1 MESNQAVQLMRLAS
15 TMLHL
20 LIIKLT
26 LTEVLYFNTLFM
38 FFYPI
43 TKDVKTNRIDN
54 LTILLYELTVNIEN
68 KLNLI

>member
-1 MESNQAVQLMRLAS
+1 M
-15 TMLHL
+15 
-20 LIIKLT
+20 
-26 LTEVLYFNTLFM
+26 YFNTLFM

-68 KLNLI
+68 KLNLILKFTELKQIVELMKAKT

>member
-1 MESNQAVQLMRLAS
+1 
-15 TMLHL
+15 
-20 LIIKLT
+20 
-26 LTEVLYFNTLFM
+26 LYFNTLFM

-68 KLNLI
+68 KLNLILKFTELKQIVELMKAKT

>member
-1 MESNQAVQLMRLAS
+1 
-15 TMLHL
+15 
-20 LIIKLT
+20 
-26 LTEVLYFNTLFM
+26 M
-38 FFYPI
+38 FSYPI